1 MLDDQYTVKKQVAQD
16 MALDYNN
23 KISLILS
30 EIDYLKKEIIFDKKK
45 IVFLNE
51 RLQALFI
58 KLSPKL
64 IPSQIIKQREFNKQ
78 LRNIPLFK
86 NKKVLDSDNHVVIQR
101 QIIIENYFKYL
112 DLLEKREI
120 HLNIIMDKLGLTMPI
135 KEEKRRPL

>member
-86 NKKVLDSDNHVVIQR
+86 NKKVLMKI
-101 QIIIENYFKYL
+101 
-112 DLLEKREI
+112 
-120 HLNIIMDKLGLTMPI
+120 
-135 KEEKRRPL
+135 

>member
-45 IVFLNE
+45 IVFLSE

-64 IPSQIIKQREFNKQ
+64 ILSQIYKQKEFNKQ
-78 LRNIPLFK
+78 LRKIPLFV

-101 QIIIENYFKYL
+101 QIIMENYFKYL
-112 DLLEKREI
+112 DLLERREI
-120 HLNIIMDKLGLTMPI
+120 HLNIVMDKLGLTTPI